1 VLAQFNDSLARLR
14 EIGYWRLLAGHG
26 HPIAD
31 PRGRID
37 AILAAHEERTQTVRG
52 LLDGLTTPASVSKTL
67 FGDLPATETFAG
79 MSEAIGHLDV
89 LEERGEVA
97 VREAG
102 DGVTYE
108 RKPRI
113 SGTNYSKPPALLANS
128 ETIENPGTRSTVTTA
143 ATMMATYSPVG

>member
-1 VLAQFNDSLARLR
+1 VVDGVPDGYEPDEQRPRVLAQFNDSLARLR

-31 PRGRID
+31 PRGRIA

-52 LLDGLTTPASVSKTL
+52 LLDGPTTPASVSKTL

-89 LEERGEVA
+89 LEGRDRIDR
-97 VREAG
+97 REEG
-102 DGVTYE
+102 GLTVYE
-108 RKPRI
+108 R
-113 SGTNYSKPPALLANS
+113 AD
-128 ETIENPGTRSTVTTA
+128 
-143 ATMMATYSPVG
+143 